1 MQYLAAL
8 GGGSCGMEHAILQ
21 TNCILEAFG
30 NAKTSRNDN
39 ASRFVSSFVSF
50 VLLQPVVIGL
60 LCFQNHYWN
69 LVIYFLMIAIL
80 FLPIS

>member
-30 NAKTSRNDN
+30 NSKTSRNDN
-39 ASRFVSSFVSF
+39 ASRFVSSFVVAACSHRF
-50 VLLQPVVIGL
+50 VVLSKSLLELGHL
-60 LCFQNHYWN
+60 
-69 LVIYFLMIAIL
+69 FLDDSIL